1 MIRTNFEISQ
11 IEAWILLE
19 IGSHM
24 NLELISNIVKYML
37 ETIFESIQWKLEY
50 IKASRT
56 VIRKQFQS
64 SQIERWNQY
73 EI

>member
-37 ETIFESIQWKLEY
+37 ETNFESIPMDTWIY
-50 IKASRT
+50 
-56 VIRKQFQS
+56 QS
-64 SQIERWNQY
+64 QSNSN
-73 EI
+73 